1 MIEKRFWSGAIAV
14 VTLIVAG
21 AGALPEL
28 LLRPASTGPSV
39 ALSRDAPKAEPMA
52 PLDQTPVVMH
62 GASVRPVDRA
72 DTVVPPEQP
81 KAEPAPQ
88 FVAAAPESPK
98 PEPEVPATPA
108 PAPPPPVALPPVQ
121 PVGVAAASAPDVIPP
136 AAPQATAATAA
147 QPMINN
153 RPAERAVQRP
163 AKPRQNVRPAAY
175 PIGDFL
181 AFRR

>member
-62 GASVRPVDRA
+62 GASVAAVNRA
-72 DTVVPPEQP
+72 DTVAPPEQP

-108 PAPPPPVALPPVQ
+108 PAPPVALPPVQ

-136 AAPQATAATAA
+136 AAPQATAAIAA
-147 QPMINN
+147 QPMTN

>member
-14 VTLIVAG
+14 VTLMVAG

-28 LLRPASTGPSV
+28 LLRSASTGPNV
-39 ALSRDAPKAEPMA
+39 ALPRRDAPKAEPVA

-62 GASVRPVDRA
+62 GASLSDVNRA
-72 DTVVPPEQP
+72 DAIAAPEQQP

-88 FVAAAPESPK
+88 FVAAASEPPK

-108 PAPPPPVALPPVQ
+108 PPVALPPVQ

-136 AAPQATAATAA
+136 AAPQAPAAIAA
-147 QPMINN
+147 QPMTN

-163 AKPRQNVRPAAY
+163 AKPNVRPAVY